1 MSIIGN
7 LDDLVGN
14 LSSYISQLMM
24 SIYSIYFG
32 LIVLMFELSNSPK
45 VNRYAAIVLT
55 R

>member
-7 LDDLVGN
+7 LDN
-14 LSSYISQLMM
+14 LFHFSLYISQLMM